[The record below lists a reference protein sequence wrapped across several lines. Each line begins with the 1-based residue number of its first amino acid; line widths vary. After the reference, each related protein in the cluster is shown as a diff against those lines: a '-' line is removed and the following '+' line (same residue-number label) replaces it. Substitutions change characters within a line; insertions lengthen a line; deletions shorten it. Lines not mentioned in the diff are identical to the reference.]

1 MRKAAHPKAASLREA
16 AHLKAV
22 QVPLRKAA
30 RRKAASLCEAA
41 HLKAAQVP
49 LREAVQ
55 LARSARAH
63 RQAAAGPALREKE
76 RLTYSARAR
85 MAAVVAAA
93 ELVVGEAANLAGL
106 VLAHLLVVRLRNAYR
121 FPRPFPLD
129 YQFSPPCLVLVRL
142 ALHCPSLS
150 PRRVALRFRVPPHRL
165 YLSVRVDCY

>member
-1 MRKAAHPKAASLREA
+1 MRKAARPKAASLREA
-16 AHLKAV
+16 AHLKAA

-30 RRKAASLCEAA
+30 RRKAA
-41 HLKAAQVP
+41 QVP
-49 LREAVQ
+49 VREAVQ

-63 RQAAAGPALREKE
+63 RQAAAAPALREKE

-85 MAAVVAAA
+85 MAAAVAAA

-106 VLAHLLVVRLRNAYR
+106 VLAHLLVVRLRNAYRVAAYR

-165 YLSVRVDCY
+165 YLSARVDCY

>member
-1 MRKAAHPKAASLREA
+1 MPVRKAAHLKAASLREA
-16 AHLKAV
+16 AHLKA
-22 QVPLRKAA
+22 
-30 RRKAASLCEAA
+30 
-41 HLKAAQVP
+41 AQVP
-49 LREAVQ
+49 VREAVQ

-63 RQAAAGPALREKE
+63 RQAAAAPALREKE
-76 RLTYSARAR
+76 RLAYSARAR
-85 MAAVVAAA
+85 MAAAVAAA

-106 VLAHLLVVRLRNAYR
+106 VLAHLLVVRLRNAYRVAAYR